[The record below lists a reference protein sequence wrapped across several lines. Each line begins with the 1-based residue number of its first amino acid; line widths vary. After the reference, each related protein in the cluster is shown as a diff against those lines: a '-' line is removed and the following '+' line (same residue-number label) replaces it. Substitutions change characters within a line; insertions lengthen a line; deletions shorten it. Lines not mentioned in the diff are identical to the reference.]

1 MSTNTLPSVNL
12 LPYHE
17 ARKAARRKK
26 VYSLLGGAA
35 AAGAAVVLLGGLYI
49 DGRIDSVVAL
59 NQVLSA
65 ENARLDG
72 QIREVNNLK
81 KDIDA
86 LLQRQKAVESLQ
98 TERNRP
104 VQLLEELVRQVP
116 EGVYLTSL
124 KQAGEAFTIAG
135 VAQSNERIS
144 ELLRNLGDVPWLDKA
159 ELVES
164 KAVTMTNNLREQRR
178 LFDFSM
184 RFAYRA
190 PEAPDANGKKGTAG
204 NPAGAPASAPAS
216 APAPAAASGKAA

>member
-26 VYSLLGGAA
+26 VYTMLGGAA
-35 AAGAAVVLLGGLYI
+35 VAGAAVVLLGGFYI
-49 DGRIDSVVAL
+49 DGRIASVVAL
-59 NQVLSA
+59 NQVLST
-65 ENARLDG
+65 ENAKLDG
-72 QIREVNNLK
+72 QIREVNSLK

-124 KQAGEAFTIAG
+124 KQTGEAFTIAG

-144 ELLRNLGDVPWLDKA
+144 ELLRNLSGVAWLDKA

-184 RFAYRA
+184 RFTYRA
-190 PEAPDANGKKGTAG
+190 PEAAADGKKAVPG
-204 NPAGAPASAPAS
+204 ASAPA
-216 APAPAAASGKAA
+216 AAPVPAPAAGKA

>member
-1 MSTNTLPSVNL
+1 MSMNTLPSVNL

-26 VYSLLGGAA
+26 VYTMLAGAA
-35 AAGAAVVLLGGLYI
+35 VAGAAVVLLGGYYI
-49 DGRIDSVVAL
+49 DGRVASVLAL
-59 NQVLSA
+59 NQVLST
-65 ENARLDG
+65 ENAKLDG

-124 KQAGEAFTIAG
+124 KQTGEAFTIAG

-144 ELLRNLGDVPWLDKA
+144 ELLRNLSGVAWLDKA

-184 RFAYRA
+184 RFVYRA
-190 PEAPDANGKKGTAG
+190 PAAAVDGKKAVPG
-204 NPAGAPASAPAS
+204 ASAPA
-216 APAPAAASGKAA
+216 AAPVPAPAAGKA

>member
-26 VYSLLGGAA
+26 VYTMLAGAA
-35 AAGAAVVLLGGLYI
+35 VAGAAVVLLGGYYI
-49 DGRIDSVVAL
+49 DGRIASVVAL

-65 ENARLDG
+65 ENAKLDG
-72 QIREVNNLK
+72 QIREVNSLK

-124 KQAGEAFTIAG
+124 KQTGEAFTIAG

-144 ELLRNLGDVPWLDKA
+144 ELLRNLSGVAWLDKA

-178 LFDFSM
+178 LFEFSM
-184 RFAYRA
+184 RFTYRA
-190 PEAPDANGKKGTAG
+190 PEAAADGKKAVPG
-204 NPAGAPASAPAS
+204 ASAPA
-216 APAPAAASGKAA
+216 AAPVPAPAAGKA

>member
-1 MSTNTLPSVNL
+1 MSTNMLPSVNL

-26 VYSLLGGAA
+26 VYSILGGAA
-35 AAGAAVVLLGGLYI
+35 ASGALVVLLGGLYI
-49 DGRIDSVVAL
+49 DSEVSSVVAL
-59 NQVLSA
+59 NQVLTA

-72 QIREVNNLK
+72 QIREVNTLK
-81 KDIDA
+81 KDIEA
-86 LLQRQKAVESLQ
+86 LLQRQQAVESLQ

-116 EGVYLTSL
+116 EGVYLVSL
-124 KQAGEAFTIAG
+124 KQTGNSFTVSGI
-135 VAQSNERIS
+135 AQSNERIS
-144 ELLRNLGDVPWLDKA
+144 ELLRNIGAVPWLDKA

-164 KAVTMTNNLREQRR
+164 KAVIMTNSLREQRR

-190 PEAPDANGKKGTAG
+190 PEVPADKK
-204 NPAGAPASAPAS
+204 AGAASAPQ
-216 APAPAAASGKAA
+216 APAPNGKA

>member
-26 VYSLLGGAA
+26 VYLMLGAA
-35 AAGAAVVLLGGLYI
+35 AASGAAVVALGGFYI
-49 DGRIDSVVAL
+49 DGRISSVVAL

-65 ENARLDG
+65 ENAKLDG
-72 QIREVNNLK
+72 QIREVNTLK

-124 KQAGEAFTIAG
+124 KQTGEAFTIAG

-144 ELLRNLGDVPWLDKA
+144 ELLRNLSGVAWLDKA

-190 PEAPDANGKKGTAG
+190 PETPQGPDGKKAAPAGTA
-204 NPAGAPASAPAS
+204 PAVP
-216 APAPAAASGKAA
+216 APAPAAGKA

>member
-17 ARKAARRKK
+17 ARKAARRKR
-26 VYSLLGGAA
+26 VYAILGGAA
-35 AAGAAVVLLGGLYI
+35 AAGAVVVLLGGLYI
-49 DGRIDSVVAL
+49 DHEIESVVGL
-59 NQVLSA
+59 NQVLTA

-72 QIREVNNLK
+72 QIREVNTLK
-81 KDIDA
+81 KDIEA
-86 LLQRQKAVESLQ
+86 LLQRQQAVESLQ

-124 KQAGEAFTIAG
+124 KQTGESFTIAG

-144 ELLRNLGDVPWLDKA
+144 ELLRNVGAVSWLDKA

-190 PEAPDANGKKGTAG
+190 PETPADKKNGAASAAQAPAANGKA
-204 NPAGAPASAPAS
+204 
-216 APAPAAASGKAA
+216 

>member
-26 VYSLLGGAA
+26 VYAMLAA
-35 AAGAAVVLLGGLYI
+35 AAASGAAVVLLGGVYI
-49 DGRIDSVVAL
+49 GGRIDSVVAL

-65 ENARLDG
+65 ENAKLDG

-124 KQAGEAFTIAG
+124 KQAGEAFTISG

-144 ELLRNLGDVPWLDKA
+144 ELLRNLGGVAWLDKA

-190 PEAPDANGKKGTAG
+190 PEAPADGKKTAPG
-204 NPAGAPASAPAS
+204 ASAPAAAPVP
-216 APAPAAASGKAA
+216 APAPAAGKA

>member
-1 MSTNTLPSVNL
+1 MATNTIPSVNL

-17 ARKAARRKK
+17 ARKAARRRK
-26 VYSLLGGAA
+26 VYTMLGGAL
-35 AAGAAVVLLGGLYI
+35 VVLLGGLYI
-49 DGRIDSVVAL
+49 DGNIESETRL
-59 NQVLSA
+59 NAVLKA
-65 ENARLDG
+65 ENARMDSE
-72 QIREVNNLK
+72 IREVNTLR

-86 LLQRQKAVESLQ
+86 LLQRQAAVESLQ

-124 KQAGEAFTIAG
+124 KQSGEAFTMAG
-135 VAQSNERIS
+135 VAQSNERVS
-144 ELLRNLGDVPWLDKA
+144 ELLRNVSQVPWLDKA

-178 LFDFSM
+178 LFDFSL

-190 PEAPDANGKKGTAG
+190 PGTL
-204 NPAGAPASAPAS
+204 SLIHI
-216 APAPAAASGKAA
+216 

>member
-1 MSTNTLPSVNL
+1 MSANTLPSVNL

-26 VYSLLGGAA
+26 VYTMLAGAA
-35 AAGAAVVLLGGLYI
+35 VAGAAVVLLGGFYI
-49 DGRIDSVVAL
+49 DGRIASVVAL
-59 NQVLSA
+59 NQVLST

-72 QIREVNNLK
+72 QIREVNSLK

-116 EGVYLTSL
+116 EGVYPTSL
-124 KQAGEAFTIAG
+124 KQTGEAFTIAG

-144 ELLRNLGDVPWLDKA
+144 ELLRNLSGVAWLDKA

-190 PEAPDANGKKGTAG
+190 PEAAADGKKAVPG
-204 NPAGAPASAPAS
+204 ASAPA
-216 APAPAAASGKAA
+216 AAPVPAPAAGKA

>member
-1 MSTNTLPSVNL
+1 MATNTIPSVNL

-17 ARKAARRKK
+17 ARKAARRRK
-26 VYSLLGGAA
+26 VYTMLGGAA
-35 AAGAAVVLLGGLYI
+35 GGGALVVLLGGLYI
-49 DGRIDSVVAL
+49 DGNIESETRL
-59 NQVLSA
+59 NAVLKA
-65 ENARLDG
+65 ENARMDNE
-72 QIREVNNLK
+72 IREVNTLR

-86 LLQRQKAVESLQ
+86 LLQRQAAVESLQ

-124 KQAGEAFTIAG
+124 KQTGEAFTMTG
-135 VAQSNERIS
+135 VAQSNERVS
-144 ELLRNLGDVPWLDKA
+144 ELLRNVSQVPWLDKA

-178 LFDFSM
+178 LFDFSL

-190 PEAPDANGKKGTAG
+190 PEAPG
-204 NPAGAPASAPAS
+204 NKTGGASAPA
-216 APAPAAASGKAA
+216 AAGASGAAVNATGGKA

>member
-26 VYSLLGGAA
+26 VYSMLAGAA
-35 AAGAAVVLLGGLYI
+35 TAGAAVVLLGGRYI

-65 ENARLDG
+65 ENARLDS
-72 QIREVNNLK
+72 QIREVNSLK

-144 ELLRNLGDVPWLDKA
+144 ELLRNLGGVQWLDKA

-190 PEAPDANGKKGTAG
+190 PETPPGADGKKGTPG
-204 NPAGAPASAPAS
+204 KPAAAPP
-216 APAPAAASGKAA
+216 PAPAAASGKAA

>member
-26 VYSLLGGAA
+26 VYSMLGGAA
-35 AAGAAVVLLGGLYI
+35 AAGAAVLLLGGLYI

-144 ELLRNLGDVPWLDKA
+144 ELLRNLGGVPWLDKA

-190 PEAPDANGKKGTAG
+190 PETPPGANGKQATPG
-204 NPAGAPASAPAS
+204 NPATAPAS